1 MAKFDPEAFV
11 EACKTA
17 RPEGQK
23 AIREVVQQALTDCRS
38 IDEAFGVPL
47 RAGITPIHRSP
58 DLTVLH
64 FVWAPNMTIFP
75 HNHEMFSVV
84 GLYSGREDNVFWRRG
99 EEGIEAAG
107 ATSLGPGEIATLGK
121 DIIHSVTN
129 PLSRRS
135 LALHVYGGDFFDPP
149 TPRKEWDHETL
160 QERPWD
166 LSHARECFEEG
177 DRRASA
183 Y

>member
-1 MAKFDPEAFV
+1 MARFDTDAFV
-11 EACKTA
+11 EACKAA

-23 AIREVVQQALTDCRS
+23 AIREVVREALSDCQGISQALG
-38 IDEAFGVPL
+38 EPL
-47 RAGITPIHRSP
+47 RAGITPLYRSP

-64 FVWAPNMTIFP
+64 FVWAPVMTIFP

-84 GLYSGREDNVFWRRG
+84 GLYSGREDNVFWRKTD
-99 EEGIEAAG
+99 EGIEAAG
-107 ATSLGPGEIATLGK
+107 AQSLGAGDVATLGK

-149 TPRKEWDHETL
+149 VPRKEWDHETL

-166 LSHARECFEEG
+166 LAHARLCFEEG